1 MNILAPCLE
10 FIFIPDAVI
19 RKSTLPDWELR
30 THSMREAPFDE
41 SHNLLDRGTLRS
53 EQEMNVVRHDDKR
66 VQFVVSLPTVLL
78 QGFKKQL

>member
-53 EQEMNVVRHDDKR
+53 EQEMNVVRHDDKS
-66 VQFVVSLPTVLL
+66 VELIVALSAVFL
-78 QGFKKQL
+78 QYLQK